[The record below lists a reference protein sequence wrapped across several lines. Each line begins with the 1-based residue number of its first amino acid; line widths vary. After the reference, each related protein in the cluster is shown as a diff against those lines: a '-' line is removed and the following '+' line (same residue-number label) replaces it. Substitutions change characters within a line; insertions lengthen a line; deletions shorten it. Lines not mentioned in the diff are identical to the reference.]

1 MTDIEDFIMQHEGN
15 QRLVMNY
22 FHTLLTEEFNLI
34 AKLAYK
40 LPFYYRKSWICYLYP
55 TKKGNVDLSFPR
67 GKELSNSQ
75 GLLKSRGRK
84 MVYSINFTDLK
95 DLPETA
101 VREIIHEAIL
111 LDEKVPYNWQR
122 EGF

>member
-1 MTDIEDFIMQHEGN
+1 MTDIEDFIMRHEGN

-22 FHTLLTEEFNLI
+22 LHTLLIEEFNLI
-34 AKLAYK
+34 AKMAYK

-55 TKKGNVDLSFPR
+55 TKKGTVDLSFPR
-67 GKELSNSQ
+67 GKELSNNQ

-95 DLPETA
+95 DLPSA
-101 VREIIHEAIL
+101 A
-111 LDEKVPYNWQR
+111 
-122 EGF
+122 